1 MRGLAPGADGAGDGR
16 PACTTRGLSVSDA
29 HAGRVGRGRSL
40 AAARPMKLIRE
51 HTPAKIAIAAATA
64 CQPPCTIMT
73 APNEPSATAA
83 LPMNVW

>member
-1 MRGLAPGADGAGDGR
+1 
-16 PACTTRGLSVSDA
+16 
-29 HAGRVGRGRSL
+29 
-40 AAARPMKLIRE
+40 MKLIRE